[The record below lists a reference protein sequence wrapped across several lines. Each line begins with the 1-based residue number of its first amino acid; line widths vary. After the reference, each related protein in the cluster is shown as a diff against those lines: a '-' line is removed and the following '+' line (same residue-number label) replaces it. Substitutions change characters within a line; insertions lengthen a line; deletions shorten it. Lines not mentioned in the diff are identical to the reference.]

1 MLNALADTPATRG
14 AIAQAVDALKGALG

>member
-14 AIAQAVDALKGALG
+14 AIAQAVGALKMALG